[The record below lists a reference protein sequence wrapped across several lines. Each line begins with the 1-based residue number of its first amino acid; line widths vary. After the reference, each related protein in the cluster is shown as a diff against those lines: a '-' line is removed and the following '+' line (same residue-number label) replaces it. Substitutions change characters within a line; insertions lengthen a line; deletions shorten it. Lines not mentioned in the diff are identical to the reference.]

1 MIGGLGLGSGDRFI
15 LSGDFQGGA
24 GGGET
29 ALGVRL
35 LGGEGGLDV
44 GDEFAAGGFGEFD
57 GVIRVLGGGDFG

>member
-1 MIGGLGLGSGDRFI
+1 LIGGLGLGSGDRFI

-44 GDEFAAGGFGEFD
+44 GNELATGSFGEFD
-57 GVIRVLGGGDFG
+57 GVIRVLVGGDIG